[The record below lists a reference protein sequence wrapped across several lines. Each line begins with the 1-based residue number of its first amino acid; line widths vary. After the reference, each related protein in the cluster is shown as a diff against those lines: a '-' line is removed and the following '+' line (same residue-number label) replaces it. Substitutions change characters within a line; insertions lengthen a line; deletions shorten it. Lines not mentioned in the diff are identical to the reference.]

1 MYRTF
6 AYCFLLIAGLQLVLQ
21 GEAEARQQ
29 TAVDIA
35 EAFDR
40 GEITPDRAVQLHLDM
55 IGSEDQALDHAH
67 SVKCLTPAFMIAEHH
82 RDQIL
87 PETLFRLNTLT
98 VSSEQGLK
106 ADSLHTYQSPSGK
119 FTIVY
124 TSAGSDSV
132 SSADADQDGVP
143 DYIEK
148 VGIAADSSYRH
159 EITTLGFID
168 PIPEGRTYTIRVENL
183 GSGLYGYT
191 TPVSGQGAQTEF
203 YIDNDFA
210 FGYPLN
216 TDPEGDE
223 LGAMKVTVA
232 HEFKHAIQYATNQ
245 WQAPSGN
252 FSWGEMDATLM
263 EEIVYDNV
271 NDYYN
276 YIKQNLDSSVPSS
289 ASIFG
294 APQKSTPGSYNYVTW
309 MLYYAEASGMDV
321 LVEVWDL
328 IQEEPS
334 LGIEEGLEQVLENRG
349 KQFSDAFVQN
359 HLWHY
364 FSGLRATDPDY
375 GFEEKENYPNAYVE
389 SRLSLVS
396 DEAQDVESIPVLA
409 ARYMEI
415 EPAGG
420 DRGII
425 DLAVNMDTT
434 QIGIGVIVYEKGGAV
449 YEYIATGSDKPQQYL
464 PLKEHTWE
472 SVNRISV
479 VLANFSNNRP
489 TGELKLLVGKDGS
502 RFKIEDPDFKERPE
516 KISLSQNYP
525 NPFNPETTIEFDLDQ
540 SARVVLEVFDI
551 TGRKVRTLVD
561 DNRLFGNYTV
571 RFNALD
577 LASGVY
583 LYRLRSGNSMITK
596 KLTIIK

>member
-1 MYRTF
+1 MYRLF
-6 AYCFLLIAGLQLVLQ
+6 ASFFLLIAGMQLVLP
-21 GEAEARQQ
+21 GDAEARQQ

-40 GEITPDRAVQLHLDM
+40 GEISPDRAVQLHLDM
-55 IGSEDQALDHAH
+55 IQDSPDPGHYESP
-67 SVKCLTPAFMIAEHH
+67 VKCLTPAFMIAEHH
-82 RDQIL
+82 RDHIHF
-87 PETLFRLNTLT
+87 ETRSRLNKLTASSSDLFR
-98 VSSEQGLK
+98 
-106 ADSLHTYQSPSGK
+106 ADSLHSYFSPSGK
-119 FTIVY
+119 FEIIY
-124 TSAGSDSV
+124 TTTGPDSV
-132 SSADADQDGVP
+132 SAGDSNNDGIP

-148 VGIAADSSYRH
+148 VGAAADSSYRH
-159 EITTLGFID
+159 EITTLGFVD
-168 PIPEGRTYTIRVENL
+168 PVPEGNTYTIRVENL
-183 GSGLYGYT
+183 GAGLYGYT
-191 TPVSGQGAQTEF
+191 TPTAGAGAQTEF

-210 FGYPLN
+210 SGYPIN
-216 TDPEGDE
+216 TDPEGDA

-276 YIKQNLDSSVPSS
+276 YIKQNLESSVPSS

-294 APQKSTPGSYNYVTW
+294 APQKSTPGSYNYITW
-309 MLYYAEASGMDV
+309 MLYFAEASGMDV
-321 LVEVWDL
+321 LVDVWDL

-334 LGIEEGLEQVLENRG
+334 LGIEVGLEEVLENRG
-349 KQFSDAFVQN
+349 ENFSDAFVQN

-375 GFEEKENYPNAYVE
+375 GFDEKEEYPNAYVE
-389 SRLSLVS
+389 SRLSMVPIS
-396 DEAQDVESIPVLA
+396 AQDVQSIPVLA
-409 ARYMEI
+409 ARYLEI
-415 EPAGG
+415 EPGNG
-420 DRGII
+420 DEGII

-449 YEYIATGSDKPQQYL
+449 YEYIQTGSDKPQQYL
-464 PLKEHTWE
+464 PLKDHTWE
-472 SVNRISV
+472 NVNRIGI
-479 VLANFSNNRP
+479 VLANFSNSRP
-489 TGELKLLVGKDGS
+489 TGDLQLLTGKDGN
-502 RFKIEDPDFKERPE
+502 RFKIEDPEFKERPE
-516 KISLSQNYP
+516 TITLYQNYP

-540 SARVVLEVFDI
+540 SAKVVLEVFDI

-561 DNRLFGNYTV
+561 DNRLFGKYTI
-571 RFNALD
+571 RFNARD

-583 LYRLRSGNSMITK
+583 LYRLRTGNTMVTK